1 MSDGP
6 PKILI
11 RKRSDRK
18 LSVILSF
25 IAWVIC
31 LAVDWLVWHLFHVSN
46 PISSAFIV
54 VTLCLLNAFGG
65 FTVWRRLS
73 VKEKWII
80 GRAIIASAIAMV
92 IVPFRVG
99 PFSVVSVGQSI
110 LSIALGAYFALP
122 VQRLVIVIEREVLN
136 RALTPQTDEDSVQGD

>member
-1 MSDGP
+1 M
-6 PKILI
+6 I

-31 LAVDWLVWHLFHVSN
+31 LAVDWLVRHLFHVPN

-54 VTLCLLNAFGG
+54 VTLSLLNAFGG

-80 GRAIIASAIAMV
+80 GRAIIASVLAMAV
-92 IVPFRVG
+92 VPFRAE
-99 PFSVVSVGQSI
+99 PISAVSVGLSI
-110 LSIALGAYFALP
+110 FGIALGAYFALP
-122 VQRLVIVIEREVLN
+122 VQRLVIVTERD
-136 RALTPQTDEDSVQGD
+136 RALTKTQDP